1 MSNEFITT
9 DADLIFEEVITTLE
23 AGVSEPLY
31 PGDERRIF
39 GEALVPLFV
48 AMYNAM
54 NDAARQKMLRYARG
68 EVLDAMGERV
78 GVERLTPTSA
88 STVLRFSMNETI
100 AENVI
105 IPSGTRVTSDNTRY
119 FATTRTA
126 VIEAGKLY
134 VDVEAV
140 SDGGG
145 TDFNDIAVGSLN
157 SIVDMVPYIDT
168 VSNIEI
174 TNGGADEED
183 DDSLR
188 ERIRVAPSKLS
199 TAGPVNGY
207 RYWAMSADASIA
219 DVKVKSG
226 ERSVTS
232 TRHVYRVQ
240 DGGYAVNDGGYVF
253 DAINDLI
260 DGSLVVY
267 LSDMTTPATE
277 GVDYTA
283 NYDDGLLTIH
293 LFPDGGLKNLNI
305 LTYSFKETGAGV
317 VKIVPICENGELP
330 DESILAKVFEAC
342 NASEVRPLTDK
353 VVVEKPSVREYDI
366 ELTYY
371 TNESDAGACIQ
382 TVEGEGGAIDQYIE
396 WQSAA
401 LGRHINPDK
410 LRALILAPTGETS
423 VGATR
428 VVITSPEFTELNDT
442 TIAKFSGNKTIKH
455 EVSV

>member
-1 MSNEFITT
+1 MSNEFIKT
-9 DADLIFEEVITTLE
+9 DADLIFEEVIKTLE

-48 AMYNAM
+48 AMYNSM

-78 GVERLTPTSA
+78 GVERMAPAEA
-88 STVLRFSMNETI
+88 STVLRFSLNETI
-100 AENVI
+100 GENVI
-105 IPSGTRVTSDNTRY
+105 IPAGTRATSDNTRY

-126 VIEAGKLY
+126 VIDAGQLY

-140 SDGGG
+140 SVGGG
-145 TDFNDIAVGSLN
+145 TMFNDIPVGSVN
-157 SIVDMVPYIDT
+157 GIVDMVAYIDT
-168 VSNIEI
+168 VSNIEV
-174 TNGGADEED
+174 TTGGADEED

-219 DVKVKSG
+219 DVKVKSD
-226 ERSVTS
+226 EETI
-232 TRHVYRVQ
+232 TRTL
-240 DGGYAVNDGGYVF
+240 AVNGGKAYKGGS
-253 DAINDLI
+253 DLI
-260 DGSLVVY
+260 AESLVVY
-267 LSDMTTPATE
+267 LADGSTPATP
-277 GVDYTA
+277 GTDYAAT
-283 NYDDGLLTIH
+283 YEDDLLTIE
-293 LFPDGGLKNLNI
+293 LLPGGALSGSSDLKIEIKKTN
-305 LTYSFKETGAGV
+305 EGV
-317 VKIVPICENGELP
+317 VKIVPICENGEVP
-330 DESILAKVFEAC
+330 DDAIIAKVLAAC
-342 NASEVRPLTDK
+342 SASEVRPLTDK
-353 VVVEKPSVREYDI
+353 IVVEPPAVVEYDI

-371 TNESDAGACIQ
+371 TTAADAGACIQ
-382 TVEGEGGAIDQYIE
+382 TVEGEGGAIDQFIK
-396 WQSAA
+396 WQSGA

-410 LRALILAPTGETS
+410 LRALILAPVGETA

-428 VVITSPEFTELNDT
+428 VVINSPEFTELNDT
-442 TIAKFSGNKTIKH
+442 TIAKFSGTKTIKH

>member
-1 MSNEFITT
+1 MNEFITT

-68 EVLDAMGERV
+68 EVLNALGERV
-78 GVERLTPTSA
+78 GVERLAPTEA
-88 STVLRFSMNETI
+88 ATVLRFTLNSAIT
-100 AENVI
+100 ENVI
-105 IPSGTRVTSDNTRY
+105 IPEGTRATSDNTRY

-126 VIEAGKLY
+126 VIEAGQLY
-134 VDVEAV
+134 VDVDAV
-140 SDGGG
+140 SEGGG
-145 TDFNDIAVGSLN
+145 TQFNDIAVGSVNTL
-157 SIVDMVPYIDT
+157 VDLIAYVDT
-168 VSNIEI
+168 VSNTEV
-174 TNGGADEED
+174 TAGGADEED

-207 RYWAMSADASIA
+207 RYWAMSADSSIA
-219 DVKVKSG
+219 DVTVKS
-226 ERSVTS
+226 EQETIARTL
-232 TRHVYRVQ
+232 
-240 DGGYAVNDGGYVF
+240 AVNGSKAYKGGG
-253 DAINDLI
+253 DLI
-260 DGSLVVY
+260 AETLVVY
-267 LSDMTTPATE
+267 LSDGTTPATA
-277 GVDYTA
+277 GTDYEAT
-283 NYDDGLLTIH
+283 YEDDLLTIE
-293 LFPDGGLKNLNI
+293 LLADGALAGAGELKIEIEKTN
-305 LTYSFKETGAGV
+305 EGV

-330 DESILAKVFEAC
+330 DETILAKVLAAC
-342 NASEVRPLTDK
+342 SASEVRPMTDK
-353 VVVEKPSVREYDI
+353 VVAEAPKVHEYDI

-371 TNESDAGACIQ
+371 TTAATEGACIQ
-382 TVEGEGGAIDQYIE
+382 TVEGEGGAVDQFIA
-396 WQSAA
+396 WQAGV

-410 LRALILAPTGETS
+410 LRALILAPAGDAA

-442 TIAKFSGNKTIKH
+442 TIAAFSGKKTIRH
-455 EVSV
+455 EVSG